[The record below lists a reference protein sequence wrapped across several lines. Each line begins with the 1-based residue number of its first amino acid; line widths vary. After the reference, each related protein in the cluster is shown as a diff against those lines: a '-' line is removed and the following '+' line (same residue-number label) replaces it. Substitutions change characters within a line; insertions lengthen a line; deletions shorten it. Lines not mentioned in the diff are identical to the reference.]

1 MFDKMTRRS
10 LIKGFALAPL
20 GAVLVKRLSFSA
32 ESAESSSRES
42 RGWGANFFT
51 NFVLTTHEGK
61 KVRFY
66 DDLIRGKTVLLN
78 FFHAKCGKCCPPHI
92 MNLVKVQNLLG
103 DRLGRN
109 VFMYSLTLEP
119 HKDTPK
125 VLKAYAEEHGAKWHF
140 LTGKPNEIEILRR
153 RLGFVDPAPALERA
167 TVQHIG
173 KVLYGNEARNLWAA
187 CPALTTPEEIIG
199 YVNGVADGS
208 NSKPIA

>member
-1 MFDKMTRRS
+1 MFNKMTRRN
-10 LIKGFALAPL
+10 LIRGFALAPL
-20 GAVLVKRLSFSA
+20 GAVLVGRLSFAA
-32 ESAESSSRES
+32 ESEESSLGKSMR
-42 RGWGANFFT
+42 WGADFFT
-51 NFVLTTHEGK
+51 NFVLTTHEEK

-119 HKDTPK
+119 HKDNPR
-125 VLKAYAEEHGAKWHF
+125 VLKAYTEEHGAKWHF
-140 LTGKPNEIEILRR
+140 LTGKPKEVEILRR
-153 RLGFVDPAPALERA
+153 KLGFMDPGPELERA
-167 TVQHIG
+167 TAQHIG

-187 CPALTTPEEIIG
+187 CPALTTPEEIIR
-199 YVNGVADGS
+199 YVDGVSDGS
-208 NSKPIA
+208 DSNPIG